1 MLTNRSES
9 VAWVEPQF
17 AHLENFSQ
25 ELLSYH
31 RNPCSFSVFY
41 CPFMVL
47 CLSTFSEEVEKLR
60 SSRVEEGRKPH
71 VPNSRFW
78 TSHPRRST
86 FSFSSKRIFIGSFA
100 WQEWFAFEIP
110 RYSRLTL
117 NIYLFWDTQNK
128 TVILNKYKDTLPSD
142 ITLQLIIWIPNERV

>member
-1 MLTNRSES
+1 MFLFGFLLPLYGIPS
-9 VAWVEPQF
+9 
-17 AHLENFSQ
+17 HLANFCWTLQ
-25 ELLSYH
+25 
-31 RNPCSFSVFY
+31 CSKKKKIYIFY
-41 CPFMVL
+41 IFNFCPSLL

-60 SSRVEEGRKPH
+60 SSRVEEGRKPY

-86 FSFSSKRIFIGSFA
+86 FPFSSKRIFIGSFA
-100 WQEWFAFEIP
+100 WQEWFAFEIS

-128 TVILNKYKDTLPSD
+128 TVILNKYKDTLPSN